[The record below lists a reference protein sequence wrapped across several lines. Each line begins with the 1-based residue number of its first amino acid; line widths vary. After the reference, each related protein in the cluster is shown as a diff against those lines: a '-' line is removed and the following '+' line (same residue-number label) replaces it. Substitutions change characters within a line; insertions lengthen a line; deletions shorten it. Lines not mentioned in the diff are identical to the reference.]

1 MTIDIYAADEQ
12 HDQPIELETW
22 VALANASLSD
32 EGVRGLAEVSLI
44 FLDES
49 TIAALNQQFMGK
61 KDRPTSSVSPS
72 TTSPNHRA
80 GCPTPGAADRA
91 SRPLPEIPQLIGDIV
106 ICPAVAA
113 LNAVEHEV
121 SFNDEIALLVVHGVL
136 HLLGW
141 TTWRTRK
148 RSGWRPASVSCW
160 RATTRRVRR
169 DRRFVD
175 DERHLSRR
183 HGRGPVGPVRFLR
196 RRRDVTGSNEQSRAR
211 SLRDQGRH
219 GAKALVELSE
229 SPEKF
234 LNTILLLV
242 LICQLVSATM
252 VGVLAGR
259 LFGAAGLFIATVGEV
274 VVIFVIF
281 EAIPKNYAVQHPDS
295 AALTAAPVVRRILKF
310 WPIKWVSNF
319 LLSIADTVIGWF
331 GPTGR
336 TSRVT
341 ESEVLAMADVA
352 HEDRA
357 IESDERN
364 FIHSVIEFGDT
375 IVREV
380 MVPRIDMVDIA
391 DTATIRQ
398 ALDLAVESGRSR
410 LPVLGEG
417 VDDVVGIV
425 NLRHLAGLVANGNG
439 DEVLSEHMGQP
450 NFVPETK
457 RVASLLS
464 EIRRSKSHLYIV
476 VDEYGGTQRDS

>member
-1 MTIDIYAADEQ
+1 VIAV
-12 HDQPIELETW
+12 TW
-22 VALANASLSD
+22 TMSDTYLLITVAVLLILS
-32 EGVRGLAEVSLI
+32 G
-44 FLDES
+44 F
-49 TIAALNQQFMGK
+49 F
-61 KDRPTSSVSPS
+61 
-72 TTSPNHRA
+72 
-80 GCPTPGAADRA
+80 
-91 SRPLPEIPQLIGDIV
+91 
-106 ICPAVAA
+106 AVA
-113 LNAVEHEV
+113 ET
-121 SFNDEIALLVVHGVL
+121 SLV
-136 HLLGW
+136 
-141 TTWRTRK
+141 RMNK
-148 RSGWRPASVSCW
+148 
-160 RATTRRVRR
+160 
-169 DRRFVD
+169 
-175 DERHLSRR
+175 
-183 HGRGPVGPVRFLR
+183 
-196 RRRDVTGSNEQSRAR
+196 SRAR

-310 WPIKWVSNF
+310 WPIKWISNF

-336 TSRVT
+336 SSRVT

-357 IESDERN
+357 IESEERN

-391 DTATIRQ
+391 DTATVRE
-398 ALDLAVESGRSR
+398 ALDLAIESGRSR

-417 VDDVVGIV
+417 VDDVVGMV
-425 NLRHLAGLVANGNG
+425 NLRHLAGLVVDNLG
-439 DEVLSEHMGQP
+439 DAQLRDHMGEAH
-450 NFVPETK
+450 FVPETK
-457 RVASLLS
+457 RVASLLT
-464 EIRRSKSHLYIV
+464 EIRHAKSHLFIV
-476 VDEYGGTQRDS
+476 VDEYGGTAGLVTLEDILEELVGEITDESDPTVEEDDDEKTIEQGLELSGRLNIDDANVEYGLALPKDGWDTIGGLVLDLAGGVPEVGDIFSTKHYRLTVLRLDGRRVEEVLVQPLVDAQ

>member
-1 MTIDIYAADEQ
+1 MSDTY
-12 HDQPIELETW
+12 
-22 VALANASLSD
+22 LS
-32 EGVRGLAEVSLI
+32 I
-44 FLDES
+44 
-49 TIAALNQQFMGK
+49 T
-61 KDRPTSSVSPS
+61 
-72 TTSPNHRA
+72 
-80 GCPTPGAADRA
+80 
-91 SRPLPEIPQLIGDIV
+91 
-106 ICPAVAA
+106 VAA
-113 LNAVEHEV
+113 LLVLSGFFA
-121 SFNDEIALLVVHGVL
+121 IAETSLV
-136 HLLGW
+136 
-141 TTWRTRK
+141 RMNK
-148 RSGWRPASVSCW
+148 
-160 RATTRRVRR
+160 
-169 DRRFVD
+169 
-175 DERHLSRR
+175 
-183 HGRGPVGPVRFLR
+183 
-196 RRRDVTGSNEQSRAR
+196 SRAR

-259 LFGAAGLFIATVGEV
+259 LFGAAGLFVATVGEV

-295 AALTAAPVVRRILKF
+295 AALTAAPIVRRILKF
-310 WPIKWVSNF
+310 WPIKWISTF

-336 TSRVT
+336 SSRVT

-357 IESDERN
+357 IESEERN

-391 DTATIRQ
+391 DNQTIRQ
-398 ALDLAVESGRSR
+398 ALDLSIESGRSR

-425 NLRHLAGLVANGNG
+425 NLRHLAALVANGSG
-439 DEVLSEHMGQP
+439 EELLRAHMGAAH
-450 NFVPETK
+450 FVPETK
-457 RVASLLS
+457 RVASLLT
-464 EIRRSKSHLYIV
+464 EIRRAKTHLFVV
-476 VDEYGGTQRDS
+476 VDEYGGTAGLVTLEDILEELVGEITDESDPTVDDSDDVRTIEHGLELSGRLNIDDANVEYGLALPKDGWDTIGGLVMDLAGGVPEVGDVYSTRHYRLTVLRLDGRRVEEVLVEPLVAVT

>member
-1 MTIDIYAADEQ
+1 M
-12 HDQPIELETW
+12 
-22 VALANASLSD
+22 
-32 EGVRGLAEVSLI
+32 
-44 FLDES
+44 
-49 TIAALNQQFMGK
+49 IAATWSMG
-61 KDRPTSSVSPS
+61 DTYLGVTVAVLLVLS
-72 TTSPNHRA
+72 
-80 GCPTPGAADRA
+80 GFF
-91 SRPLPEIPQLIGDIV
+91 
-106 ICPAVAA
+106 AVA
-113 LNAVEHEV
+113 ET
-121 SFNDEIALLVVHGVL
+121 SLV
-136 HLLGW
+136 
-141 TTWRTRK
+141 RMNK
-148 RSGWRPASVSCW
+148 
-160 RATTRRVRR
+160 
-169 DRRFVD
+169 
-175 DERHLSRR
+175 
-183 HGRGPVGPVRFLR
+183 
-196 RRRDVTGSNEQSRAR
+196 SRAR

-229 SPEKF
+229 TPEKF

-274 VVIFVIF
+274 VVIFVVF

-310 WPIKWVSNF
+310 WPIKWVSHL

-352 HEDRA
+352 HEDEA
-357 IESDERN
+357 IESEERN

-391 DTATIRQ
+391 DSATVRE
-398 ALDLAVESGRSR
+398 ALDLSVRTGRSR

-425 NLRHLAGLVANGNG
+425 NLRHLANLVANDLGQEILR
-439 DEVLSEHMGQP
+439 DHMGQAH
-450 NFVPETK
+450 FVPETK
-457 RVASLLS
+457 RVAALLV
-464 EIRRSKSHLYIV
+464 EFRRAKSHLFVV
-476 VDEYGGTQRDS
+476 VDEYGGTAGVVTLEDVLEELVGEITDESDPIEEEDDEQTIERGLELSGRLNIDDANVEYGLALPKDGWDTIGGLVMDLAGGVPDVGDVYSTKHYRLTVLRLEGRRVEEVLVQPRVDVQ